1 MKFTDGFWQTRPGVS
16 SLFGQEVY
24 DVETADDGRS
34 LVVTAPTKVIA
45 HRGDTLNRHRRA
57 QADREHRAVE
67 LADGGRDRRRGHAL
81 RGRP

>member
-45 HRGDTLNRHRRA
+45 HRGDTLNRPVLTVGLSSPM
-57 QADREHRAVE
+57 EGVIAVE
-67 LADGGRDRRRGHAL
+67 VTHFAGGRDPGRR
-81 RGRP
+81 

>member
-45 HRGDTLNRHRRA
+45 HRGDTLNRPLVTVRA
-57 QADREHRAVE
+57 HSPMPDVVGVTVSHFAGAYERTS
-67 LADGGRDRRRGHAL
+67 
-81 RGRP
+81 